1 MFQKAIEPVQIESFE
16 YILENIDEYVERFST
31 DAVVVFRGVQI
42 SRDQQL
48 LIMRIFGDR
57 IGWFPNS
64 TSNMNQV
71 WSYEEN
77 HQYTMDLY
85 NKHNIAKDE
94 IFIPWH
100 IEHIGHKNPAIGATW
115 NMEKFTCER
124 GLGNT
129 LFANIADVHD
139 AFDGEALEFLNK
151 CQIAAFYG
159 WAADESEPQTEPTIY
174 PAVQIHR
181 PSGRCALRLSPMFN
195 PEEEFFYLHEFDGT
209 APTESQKNIFF
220 ELSERFTKI
229 IYENRDIQQVHAWE
243 QYDVVVVDLFL
254 MAHAVL
260 GGFKSEDRF
269 FHGYWA
275 HAKESS
281 KYDAAD

>member
-1 MFQKAIEPVQIESFE
+1 MFKKVIEPVQIESFE

-31 DAVVVFRGVQI
+31 DAVVVFRGVPI

-48 LIMRIFGDR
+48 LIMRIFGDK

-64 TSNMNQV
+64 SSKMSHF

-85 NKHNIAKDE
+85 NKHNVGKNE

-100 IEHIGHKNPAIGATW
+100 LEHIGHKNPAIGATW

-129 LFANIADVHD
+129 LFVNVADVYEMFAD
-139 AFDGEALEFLNK
+139 DEIEFLK
-151 CQIAAFYG
+151 QSDVAAFYG
-159 WAADESEPQTEPTIY
+159 WSADESAPQTEPTIY
-174 PAVQIHR
+174 PAVQRHK
-181 PSGRCALRLSPMFN
+181 PSGRYGLRLSPMLN
-195 PEEEFFYLHEFDGT
+195 VEEFFYLHSLGGRK
-209 APTESQKNIFF
+209 PTEEEKYRFVQ
-220 ELSERFTKI
+220 LSDKFARI
-229 IYENRDIQQVHAWE
+229 VCENQDLQQVHIWE
-243 QYDVVVVDLFL
+243 QYDLVVVDLFM

-260 GGFKSEDRF
+260 GGFKSVDRF

-281 KYDAAD
+281 KYDAVG